1 VRFLATAVDM
11 VRLSTRSLL
20 DLALLKY
27 DSGMPN
33 ALFSRALVISSAVA
47 LATTVAVLAAQTPQK
62 QQPPAGGGRAGAPQT
77 RGLPPMGAGPKDV
90 PLVEI
95 ESAERG
101 KKVWA
106 AECINC
112 HGTQARGTDNGPNVV
127 RSLVVLRDRYG
138 SELGPFLKKGHKLQ
152 SGGGGTSLT
161 DEQIRDLANFLRDR
175 VNDSL
180 RGSPLFQAQNVLVG
194 DAKAGAEFFN
204 GQCATCHSP
213 TTAPIAGIGSRLE
226 PIDIQQR
233 FLFPGPQG
241 GRGRGGRAGGAPP
254 TSAVKVTVT
263 PASGETVTG
272 TLVAMDDFN
281 VTLRDAAGSYRTI
294 HRGPTVKVVKDDP
307 LAAHHALLDT
317 ITDKQIHDVVAY
329 LETLK

>member
-1 VRFLATAVDM
+1 MIRGM
-11 VRLSTRSLL
+11 V
-20 DLALLKY
+20 
-27 DSGMPN
+27 N
-33 ALFSRALVISSAVA
+33 ALVSRALLITSAVG
-47 LATTVAVLAAQTPQK
+47 LATTVAVLAAQVPQT
-62 QQPPAGGGRAGAPQT
+62 QPPPAGGRGGAPQT

-106 AECINC
+106 TECITC

-127 RSLVVLRDRYG
+127 RSMVVLRDRYG
-138 SELGPFLKKGHKLQ
+138 SQLGPYLKKGHKMQ
-152 SGGGGTSLT
+152 SGASAATLT
-161 DEQIRDLANFLRDR
+161 DTQIRDLANFLRDR

-194 DAKAGAEFFN
+194 DAKAGADYFN
-204 GQCATCHSP
+204 GAGNCTTCHSP
-213 TTAPIAGIGSRLE
+213 TSAPLAGIGSRVE

-241 GRGRGGRAGGAPP
+241 GRGGRGARAGGPP
-254 TSAVKVTVT
+254 PASAVKVTVT
-263 PASGETVTG
+263 PASGAAVSG
-272 TLVAMDDFN
+272 VLIAMDDFN
-281 VTLRDAAGSYRTI
+281 VTLRDASGEYHTI
-294 HRGPTVKVVKDDP
+294 RRGPSVKVVKDDP
-307 LAAHHALLDT
+307 LAAHHALLET